1 MYGRRARLG
10 LILPLDN
17 AVMEPELYSLG
28 LQDVS
33 FHTIRL
39 STTERTE
46 MPEQGVQLARGFVE
60 MGVSS
65 IAYCCAETA
74 FLKGAEGNEWIAG
87 EITRLTGLPATT
99 AMSAMVAAVRAVGA
113 RRIALVTPYTPAR
126 ERIMV
131 EFWNRMGLEVTTALS
146 RDFNEGVG
154 DLREWYQTNLQPPST
169 AYEMA
174 KAADS
179 SDAEAVVISA
189 TNFRTLEV
197 IGALE
202 QELGKP
208 VITSNQAILWQALSS
223 LGLRLDHPGL
233 GTLVNLSPT
242 QASR

>member
-1 MYGRRARLG
+1 MYGRRARVG

-28 LQDVS
+28 LADTS

-60 MGVSS
+60 MGVSA

-74 FLKGAEGNEWIAG
+74 FLKGTEGNEWIAG

-113 RRIALVTPYTPAR
+113 RRIALVTPYTQPR

-131 EFWNRMGLEVTTALS
+131 DFWNRMGVEVSGTLS
-146 RDFNEGVG
+146 RDFNADVG
-154 DLREWYQTNLQPPST
+154 DHREWYHTNLQPPST
-169 AYEMA
+169 AYAMA
-174 KAADS
+174 MAVDSADA
-179 SDAEAVVISA
+179 DAVVISA

-197 IGALE
+197 IQALE
-202 QELGKP
+202 AELGKP
-208 VITSNQAILWQALSS
+208 VITSNQAILWQTFNA
-223 LGLRLDHPGL
+223 LGLRVDRPDL
-233 GTLVNLSPT
+233 GRLAGPCHT
-242 QASR
+242 QAAQ